1 MQLEIDTATE
11 LVESRGEHNRID
23 VGAYTEAMQQ
33 LKTTLGAAVGS
44 GLAAGSPFALAVEKL
59 ISHLKVIP

>member
-1 MQLEIDTATE
+1 MQSEIDDATQ
-11 LVESRGEHNRID
+11 LMASNGEHNRID
-23 VGAYTEAMQQ
+23 VGAYTKTMQQ

-59 ISHLKVIP
+59 ISHLKVIL